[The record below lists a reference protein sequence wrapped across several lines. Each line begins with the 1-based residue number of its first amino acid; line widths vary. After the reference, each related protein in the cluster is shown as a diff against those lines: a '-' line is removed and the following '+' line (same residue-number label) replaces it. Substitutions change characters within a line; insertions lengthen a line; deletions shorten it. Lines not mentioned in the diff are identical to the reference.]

1 MLFLRPI
8 SIKRREMINLP
19 KNCVVFTYPKMGDS
33 GKFLPEELRGAA
45 GLTGCTLQCKAYE
58 NAFAQIRALGF
69 ELIAVGSMGEAGTS
83 EFKRATGATFE
94 FINDEKFELEA
105 PLRLETFTTGDGKK
119 FYHRQTLIFRGGKEV
134 KRFSRIKGP
143 EQDAQNVLAALK
155 SL

>member
-1 MLFLRPI
+1 
-8 SIKRREMINLP
+8 MINLP

-33 GKFLPEELRGAA
+33 GKFLPAELRDAA

-58 NAFAQIRALGF
+58 SAFAQIKALGF
-69 ELIAVGSMGEAGTS
+69 ELIAVGSMS

-105 PLRLETFTTGDGKK
+105 PLGLETFTTGDGKK
-119 FYHRQTLIFRGGKEV
+119 FYHRQTLIFRDGEEI
-134 KRFSRIKGP
+134 KRFSRIAEP

>member
-1 MLFLRPI
+1 
-8 SIKRREMINLP
+8 MINLP
-19 KNCVVFTYPKMGDS
+19 KNCVVFTYPKMGGS
-33 GKFLPEELRGAA
+33 GKFLPAELRDAT

-58 NAFAQIRALGF
+58 SVFTQIKALGF

-105 PLRLETFTTGDGKK
+105 PLQLETFTTGDGKK
-119 FYHRQTLIFRGGKEV
+119 FYHRQTLIFKDGKEI
-134 KRFSRIKGP
+134 KRFSRIEGP

>member
-1 MLFLRPI
+1 
-8 SIKRREMINLP
+8 MINLP
-19 KNCVVFTYPKMGDS
+19 KNCVVFTYPKMGGS
-33 GKFLPEELRGAA
+33 GKFLPAELRDAA

-105 PLRLETFTTGDGKK
+105 PLGLETFTTGDGKK
-119 FYHRQTLIFRGGKEV
+119 FYHRQTLIFRGGKEI
-134 KRFSRIKGP
+134 KRFSRIAKP
-143 EQDAQNVLAALK
+143 EQDAQNVLAVLK